1 LGAPLFVLHAFD
13 RRRNGCMVDYDANA
27 ELIAQLKKGRR
38 LVVQYIDGAGKPV
51 TFVVPLLDFAQ
62 AYDGPP
68 TDPKVFEKQLEDRK
82 ELKDDRL
89 DPRVFRK
96 SIQQ

>member
-1 LGAPLFVLHAFD
+1 
-13 RRRNGCMVDYDANA
+13 
-27 ELIAQLKKGRR
+27 
-38 LVVQYIDGAGKPV
+38 
-51 TFVVPLLDFAQ
+51 VVPLLDFAQ
-62 AYDGPP
+62 AYDGPPTDPKVFNP